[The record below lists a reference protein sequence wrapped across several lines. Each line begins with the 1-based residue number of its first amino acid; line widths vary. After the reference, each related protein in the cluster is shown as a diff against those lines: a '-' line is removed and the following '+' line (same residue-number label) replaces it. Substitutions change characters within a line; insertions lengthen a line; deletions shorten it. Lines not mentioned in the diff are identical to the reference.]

1 MRTRERYMQVKL
13 AQRALK
19 AAIVDMHQSL
29 PRPYAEPTEDC
40 ELMNQ
45 RSRELAELLRR
56 TNND

>member
-1 MRTRERYMQVKL
+1 MKNVHDNSKISFFHK
-13 AQRALK
+13 RALK

-45 RSRELAELLRR
+45 RSRELAKLLGKTR
-56 TNND
+56 